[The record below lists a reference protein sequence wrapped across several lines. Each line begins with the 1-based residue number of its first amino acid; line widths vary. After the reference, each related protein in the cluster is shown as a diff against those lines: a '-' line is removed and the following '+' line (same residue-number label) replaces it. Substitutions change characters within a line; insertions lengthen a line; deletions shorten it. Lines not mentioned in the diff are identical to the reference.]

1 MAKSQSSYNYNI
13 MKQTVELD
21 FSWVIPV
28 FGYVLLLLVGFVIG
42 LFFSYKLKHSKFLPK
57 KVRDLIPPLSDALQ
71 SDDENRS
78 DVLVENP
85 MEIVGNPDDIMSVI
99 APEETMTVS
108 EQLEPEEPIN
118 GFALVTPEW
127 AAVGASVI
135 GSGHISSGLPCQD
148 NNGYCDL
155 GNGWGISVVSDGAG
169 SAKHSDVGS
178 KIVVD
183 QALGNFK
190 KAVKE
195 RHWMDNKTLPCD
207 DEWNEV
213 SFKTLQTIKGALALF
228 ARTKEIKLED
238 LNATIIVVIH
248 SPFGL
253 LSCHIGD
260 GRAGYKGSDGIWRPL
275 FTPHKGEECNQTMFL
290 PSDYWEKPYARLFGV
305 RIPEAVIIRDS
316 VQAYTLMSDGCES
329 ATWEC
334 NMFDGE
340 NQKFFDPNKP
350 YFAFFDPN
358 VALIRRFSDEKA
370 EPRLIKRQW
379 KLFLEK
385 GNKQFVNETDD
396 KTLILVVARNH

>member
-1 MAKSQSSYNYNI
+1 

-28 FGYVLLLLVGFVIG
+28 FGYAFLLLAGFVIG

-57 KVRDLIPPLSDALQ
+57 KVRDIIPPSSDALQ
-71 SDDENRS
+71 SEDEDQSEVRM
-78 DVLVENP
+78 ENP
-85 MEIVGNPDDIMSVI
+85 KEIVGNPDNTVNVI
-99 APEETMTVS
+99 ASEETMTVL
-108 EQLEPEEPIN
+108 EQMEQEELIN
-118 GFALVTPEW
+118 GFAVVTLEW

-155 GNGWGISVVSDGAG
+155 GNRWGISVVSDGAG
-169 SAKHSDVGS
+169 SAKHSNVGS

-183 QALGNFK
+183 QALDYFK
-190 KAVKE
+190 KVVEE
-195 RHWMDNKTLPCD
+195 RHWIENKVLPND
-207 DEWNEV
+207 EEWNEV
-213 SFKTLQTIKGALALF
+213 SFKTLQAIKGALALY
-228 ARTKEIKLED
+228 ARKNRIELD
-238 LNATIIVVIH
+238 SLNATIIVVIH

-260 GRAGYKGSDGIWRPL
+260 GRAGYKGSDGTWRPL

-290 PSDYWEKPYARLFGV
+290 PSDYWEKPYARLYGV
-305 RIPEAVIIRDS
+305 RIPEAVVIRDA

-334 NMFDGE
+334 NLFDAGK
-340 NQKFFDPNKP
+340 QRFFDPNRP
-350 YFAFFDPN
+350 YSAFFDPN
-358 VALIRRFSDEKA
+358 VALIRKFSDENADPKQ
-370 EPRLIKRQW
+370 IKRQW